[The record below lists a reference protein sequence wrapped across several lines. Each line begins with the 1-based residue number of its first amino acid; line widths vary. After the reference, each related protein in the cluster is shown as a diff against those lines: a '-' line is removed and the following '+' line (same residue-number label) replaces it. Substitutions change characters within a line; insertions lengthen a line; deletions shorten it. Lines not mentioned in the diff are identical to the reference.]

1 MSRSKTITKKPGIP
15 DAIYGSRLV
24 QKLINKSMYDGKK
37 SSAAAQIYQALDI
50 LKQNNGDT
58 DPSKILETVLT
69 TVAPK
74 MEVRSRRVGGASY
87 QVPSEVRGDRKI
99 HLAMKWLI
107 EAARGKSNK
116 EFHTFAEKLA
126 SEMQDALAG
135 TGNAIKKRDMV
146 HKMAEANRAFAHLRW

>member
-15 DAIYGSRLV
+15 DPIYNSRLV

-37 SSAAAQIYQALDI
+37 STAAAQIYGALDI
-50 LKQNNGDT
+50 LKQKNADA

-87 QVPSEVRGDRKI
+87 QVPSEVRGERKN